1 VCSERPWCISIN
13 GVEMK
18 RSAMLEF
25 MWNFIQNIENDYDKY
40 MEESDVDDLLKA
52 MEEIGMSPPFDHD
65 MYYNTW
71 RDGGNGHTWV
81 PEEKQYDIHDFPR
94 LPGRIIN
101 LDDPDGD

>member
-1 VCSERPWCISIN
+1 
-13 GVEMK
+13 MK

-65 MYYNTW
+65 MYYNTR
-71 RDGGNGHTWV
+71 RDGGNGRTWG
-81 PEEKQYDIHDFPR
+81 PEEIKEKKQEYPIT
-94 LPGRIIN
+94 PGRIIN
-101 LDDPDGD
+101 LDDPDGN